1 MLKFILLLVSFTL
14 LLFAED
20 KVEIYASS
28 LTTQDNIVQAE
39 DGVTVIY
46 RDYFLTAKK
55 AKYNRISGD
64 LELFDNVT
72 VNNKGKSKII
82 GSYARLNLEKKERF
96 FKPFYMLDLDS
107 KVWMSADKGSMIKED
122 LDIKS
127 GVVSGCNPLDPLWM
141 MEFSSSDYNAD
152 SKWLNLYNM
161 RLYLYDIP
169 IFYTPYFGYSLDT
182 TRRTGLLKPA
192 FGISSTEGFFYE
204 QPLYI
209 AEQNWWD
216 LEISPQIRT
225 TRGSGVYSTFRF
237 TDSSVSHGQVKMG
250 YFKEK
255 NDYYLSN
262 NLVNNSHFGFNLN
275 YNNTDVLNQWL
286 HTDLQGQSGLYVD
299 ISNMNDVD
307 YINLQSN
314 QSINQSTA
322 TQILS
327 RVNLF
332 YNTDD
337 YYLGGYLKQ
346 YKNLTLENNDNT
358 LQKLPTLQY
367 HNYLDTF
374 FDDHLFYSLDVKSN
388 NIYRK
393 INKTVVQTDIN
404 IPVTL
409 QTNLFDE
416 FLNLSYT
423 ANLYA
428 QDSRFGSQ
436 EQNTSLHTQYN
447 NGSTIKNYHTIS
459 ASTQLTKAY
468 ENLTHVID
476 FGITYT
482 QNSFEAKNGY
492 YADNKDFCS
501 NPVNANA
508 PECEFYNITDVKNAA
523 QINFIQYLY
532 DNNGTQILYH
542 KLSQNIL
549 ANSSTEKYGDLENEL
564 EYRLSDALSYYNDIF
579 YNFTHG
585 LFSKTINQLSY
596 HDNGVTLALS
606 HLYKDTFIPAT
617 PDVARYTSYVTSDVT
632 YDYSK
637 HYVLNANYNYDLELR
652 QKKKFQFG
660 FLYKKRCWEFGI
672 QYAENNRPILTNN
685 KNTQSVYDKYIY
697 FTIVLKPFMQAGRNS
712 SAFAYKLPS
721 TNQ

>member
-14 LLFAED
+14 FLFAED

-28 LTTQDNIVQAE
+28 MTTQDNIVQANG
-39 DGVTVIY
+39 GVTVIY

-55 AKYNRISGD
+55 AKYNRITGN

-82 GSYARLNLEKKERF
+82 GSYARLNIEKKERF

-107 KVWMSADKGSMIKED
+107 KVWMSADDGAMSKED
-122 LDIKS
+122 LDIES

-192 FGISSTEGFFYE
+192 FGLSSTEGFFYE
-204 QPLYI
+204 QPVYI

-225 TRGSGVYSTFRF
+225 NRGSGIYSALRF
-237 TDSSVSHGQVKMG
+237 TDSPVSQGQVKVG
-250 YFKEK
+250 YFKEQK
-255 NDYYLSN
+255 DYYLSN
-262 NLVNNSHFGFNLN
+262 DLANDSHFGFNLN

-286 HTDLQGQSGLYVD
+286 HTDLQGQSDLYVD

-322 TQILS
+322 TQVLS

-332 YNTDD
+332 YNTDN

-346 YKNLTLENNDNT
+346 YKDLTLETNDNT

-367 HNYLDTF
+367 HSYLDTF
-374 FDDHLFYSLDVKSN
+374 FNDHLFYSFDVKSN
-388 NIYRK
+388 NIYRN

-409 QTNLFDE
+409 QANLFDE

-436 EQNTSLHTQYN
+436 EQDTSLQTQYN

-468 ENLTHVID
+468 EDLTHVID
-476 FGITYT
+476 FGLTYA
-482 QNSFEAKNGY
+482 QNSFEAKNGF
-492 YADNKDFCS
+492 YADNKYFCS
-501 NPVNANA
+501 NPVNASK
-508 PECEFYNITDVKNAA
+508 PECEFYNVTDVKNAA
-523 QINFIQYLY
+523 QMNFIQYLY
-532 DNNGTQILYH
+532 DINGTQILYH

-564 EYRLSDALSYYNDIF
+564 QYRISDSLTYYNDIF

-596 HDNGVTLALS
+596 NDNSINLALS

-617 PDVARYTSYVTSDVT
+617 LTVPRYASYMTSNIT

-637 HYVLNANYNYDLELR
+637 HYTINATYNYDIELG
-652 QKKKFQFG
+652 KKKNFQFG

-685 KNTQSVYDKYIY
+685 GSAQSVYDKYIY
-697 FTIVLKPFMQAGRNS
+697 FTIVLKPFMQASTNS

>member
-1 MLKFILLLVSFTL
+1 MLKVILLFLSLTL
-14 LLFAED
+14 FSFAED

-28 LTTQDNIVQAE
+28 METQKDIVTAN
-39 DGVTVIY
+39 DGVTVVY
-46 RDYFLTAKK
+46 RDYFLTAKRV
-55 AKYNRISGD
+55 KYNRENGD

-82 GSYARLNLEKKERF
+82 GSYARLNLQKKEKF
-96 FKPFYMLDLDS
+96 FKPFYMLDLSS
-107 KVWMSADKGSMIKED
+107 KVWMSANDGKMIKED

-127 GVVSGCNPLDPLWM
+127 GVVSGCNPLDPLWT

-161 RLYLYDIP
+161 SLYIYDIP

-182 TRRTGLLKPA
+182 TRRTGLLKPS

-204 QPLYI
+204 QPFYV

-225 TRGSGVYSTFRF
+225 NRGSGIYSTFRF
-237 TDSSVSHGQVKMG
+237 TDSPVSYGDIKMG
-250 YFKEK
+250 YFKEQQ
-255 NDYYLSN
+255 DYYLSN
-262 NLVNNSHFGFNLN
+262 DLVNDSHFGFDFN

-286 HTDLQGQSGLYVD
+286 HTDLKGQSGLYLD

-337 YYLGGYLKQ
+337 YYFGTYLKQ
-346 YKNLTLENNDNT
+346 YKDLTLENNDNT

-367 HNYLDTF
+367 HSYLDTF
-374 FDDHLFYSLDVKSN
+374 FEDHLLYSFDIKSN

-393 INKTVVQTDIN
+393 INKKVVQTDIN
-404 IPVTL
+404 IPITL

-428 QDSRFGSQ
+428 QDSRFSGQ
-436 EQNTSLHTQYN
+436 EQDPSLQTEYN
-447 NGSTIKNYHTIS
+447 NGYTVKNYHTIS

-468 ENLTHVID
+468 KEVTHVVD
-476 FGITYT
+476 FGFTYT
-482 QNSFEAKNGY
+482 QNSFESKHGFYDDKKEICN
-492 YADNKDFCS
+492 
-501 NPVNANA
+501 NPLTATTA
-508 PECEFYNITDVKNAA
+508 ECEFYNVTDVQNAA
-523 QINFIQYLY
+523 QLNFIQYIY
-532 DNNGTQILYH
+532 DANATQILYH

-549 ANSSTEKYGDLENEL
+549 ANSSNDKYGDLENEL
-564 EYRLSDALSYYNDIF
+564 QYKISDSISYYNDIF

-585 LFSKTINQLSY
+585 LFSKTINQFSY
-596 HDNGVTLALS
+596 VDNGINLSLS

-617 PDVARYTSYVTSDVT
+617 TAVPRYTSYMTSSVI
-632 YDYSK
+632 YDYTK
-637 HYVLNANYNYDLELR
+637 HYVFNAAYNYDIELG
-652 QKKKFQFG
+652 KKKNFQFG

-685 KNTQSVYDKYIY
+685 GANQSVYDKYIY
-697 FTIVLKPFMQAGRNS
+697 FTIVLKPFMQSSTNS

>member
-1 MLKFILLLVSFTL
+1 MFKFTL
-14 LLFAED
+14 FLFFFTLTLFGAD
-20 KVEIYASS
+20 QVEIYASS
-28 LTTQDNIVQAE
+28 MQTQDNIVQA
-39 DGVTVIY
+39 DNGVTVIY
-46 RDYFLTAKK
+46 KDYFLTAKK
-55 AKYNRISGD
+55 VKYNKKTGD

-82 GSYARLNLEKKERF
+82 GSYARLNLAKKEKF
-96 FKPFYMLDLDS
+96 FKPFYMLDLSS
-107 KVWMSADKGSMIKED
+107 KVWMSADNGQMINED

-127 GVVSGCNPLDPLWM
+127 GVVSGCNPLDPLWT
-141 MEFSSSDYNAD
+141 MEFSASDYNAN

-161 RLYLYDIP
+161 RLYISDIP

-182 TRRTGLLKPA
+182 TRRAGLLKPS
-192 FGISSTEGFFYE
+192 FGFSSTEGVFFE
-204 QPLYI
+204 QPIYV

-216 LEISPQIRT
+216 LEIKPQTRT
-225 TRGSGVYSTFRF
+225 SRGSGLYSQFRF
-237 TDSSVSHGQVKMG
+237 TDSAVSHGHLKMG

-255 NDYYLSN
+255 NDYFLSN
-262 NLVNNSHFGFNLN
+262 NLVNDTHFGFNFN
-275 YNNTDVLNQWL
+275 YDNSDVLNQWL
-286 HTDLQGQSGLYVD
+286 HTDLEGQSGLYVD
-299 ISNMNDVD
+299 IINMNDVD

-322 TQILS
+322 TQLLS

-332 YNTDD
+332 YNTDE
-337 YYLGGYLKQ
+337 YYVGGYLKQ
-346 YKNLTLENNDNT
+346 YKDLTLENNDNT

-367 HNYLDTF
+367 HSYLDTYF
-374 FDDHLFYSLDVKSN
+374 KDHLFYSLDIKSN
-388 NIYRK
+388 NIQRK

-404 IPVTL
+404 VPITL

-428 QDSRFGSQ
+428 QDSRFGNE
-436 EQNTSLHTQYN
+436 EQNSSLNTQYN
-447 NGSTIKNYHTIS
+447 NGYTIKNYHTIS

-468 ENLTHVID
+468 DDLTHVID
-476 FGITYT
+476 FGLTYT
-482 QNSFEAKNGY
+482 QNSFESKNGFY
-492 YADNKDFCS
+492 QDNKGFCS
-501 NPVNANA
+501 DPANASA
-508 PECEFYNITDVKNAA
+508 PECEFYNVTDVKNAA

-532 DNNGTQILYH
+532 DTNGTQILYH

-549 ANSSTEKYGDLENEL
+549 ANSSNEKYGDLENEL
-564 EYRLSDALSYYNDIF
+564 EYRINSSLSYYNDIF

-585 LFSKTINQLSY
+585 LFSKTINQFTY
-596 HDNGVTLALS
+596 HDKSVRLSLS

-617 PDVARYTSYVTSDVT
+617 LTVPQYTSYMTSDIT

-637 HYVLNANYNYDLELR
+637 HYVFNASYNYDIELG

-672 QYAENNRPILTNN
+672 QYAENNRPVLTNN
-685 KNTQSVYDKYIY
+685 ATQSVYDKYIY
-697 FTIVLKPFMQAGRNS
+697 LTIVLKPFMQVNKNS
-712 SAFAYKLPS
+712 SAFALKLPS